1 MKEHSRVVVIH
12 GPVIE
17 RLSRLYTVLCR
28 FSGTEE
34 GKNRLSSTDLGRLLG
49 EEPHTVRKDL
59 SIMKNLRDGGEA
71 GRRLAEAGSE
81 RGYDAGR
88 LKEALRVGL
97 GLDKPRTACLVGLG
111 SLGSAILHRMTEE
124 DGAYTLAAAFD
135 SSVNRLELIE
145 TSVPL
150 FHSREIVQV
159 VKRKCIDLGIIAVPV
174 AAAQDTAN
182 RLISGGVRGIV
193 NFAPIALSPGATGV
207 FIRNVSLAGELH
219 ALSAHLFLQ
228 GE

>member
-1 MKEHSRVVVIH
+1 MPVVH

-17 RLSRLYTVLCR
+17 RLSRLYTILCR

-34 GKNRLSSTDLGRLLG
+34 GKDRLSSAELGRLLG

-59 SIMKNLRDGGEA
+59 SILKTLGDGGETE
-71 GRRLAEAGSE
+71 RLLTAAGSE
-81 RGYDAGR
+81 RGYDADR

-97 GLDKPRTACLVGLG
+97 GLDRPRTVCLAGLG
-111 SLGSAILHRMTEE
+111 RLGSAILHRMTEE
-124 DGAYTLAAAFD
+124 DGAYILAAAFD
-135 SSVNRLELIE
+135 SSVNRLELLQ

-150 FHSREIVQV
+150 FHSREIVRV
-159 VKRKCIDLGIIAVPV
+159 VKEKGIDLGIIAVPE

-193 NFAPIALSPGATGV
+193 NFAPVALSPGATGV
-207 FIRNVSLAGELH
+207 LIRNVSLAGELH
-219 ALSAHLFLQ
+219 ALSAHLFMQ
-228 GE
+228 GV